1 MNLFDFLND
10 FFFIVRKTIMQDAM
24 KHDIINLV
32 QDMDKAEKG
41 NR

>member
-1 MNLFDFLND
+1 MNFFDFVND
-10 FFFIVRKTIMQDAM
+10 FFFLFIETIMQDAM
-24 KHDIINLV
+24 KHDVINLV